1 MAWQAAS
8 REPTSFYPG
17 TARLNTTWIHPQ
29 EPEGIKTPP
38 RRGSFF
44 PPLQTGKGGAGSRT
58 EKQPVEMPLDTRMV
72 FCILVYIV
80 NLYTKEV
87 LYGDHFFPDFCRVG

>member
-1 MAWQAAS
+1 MAGCFARTDILLS
-8 REPTSFYPG
+8 RDRTPEYHMDSPTGAGRNKNSPAQGEFFS
-17 TARLNTTWIHPQ
+17 TTPNW
-29 EPEGIKTPP
+29 K
-38 RRGSFF
+38 RGSRF
-44 PPLQTGKGGAGSRT
+44 ADR
-58 EKQPVEMPLDTRMV
+58 EKPVEMPLDTRMV